1 MYHPQRKNDAVA
13 EPHLRV
19 DDLLGDVVE
28 VVPAIISP
36 QPGVEGGGQPT
47 KLPLG
52 AAIRMIRCITYWV
65 LLSVLELQTKVMRR
79 VAKISQ
85 SWRRPLSVL

>member
-1 MYHPQRKNDAVA
+1 MRSHPKNRQLLGPDAVPRGNSSYT

-28 VVPAIISP
+28 VVPAVVSP
-36 QPGVEGGGQPT
+36 QPGVEGGGQAT

-52 AAIRMIRCITYWV
+52 AAVTV
-65 LLSVLELQTKVMRR
+65 V
-79 VAKISQ
+79 
-85 SWRRPLSVL
+85 